1 MPPKVKITEEM
12 VIDAAFALVREQGEE
27 GINVR
32 SVAQRLGCSTQPVM
46 YHFAKVKEL
55 RRAVYQRADAF
66 HTEYISRVEGEEPM
80 LETGLRYIRFAA
92 EEGNL
97 FRFLFQSGEFSGR
110 SLPQLIDEGETS
122 PLLAL
127 VEREA
132 KVSAARA
139 KDMFRLLFLCVHGLA
154 SLLANNALEYDEA
167 AVSADLQRI
176 WEGLL

>member
-1 MPPKVKITEEM
+1 MPPKSKITEEM
-12 VIDAAFALVREQGEE
+12 VIDAAFALAREQGEE
-27 GINVR
+27 GVNVR

-55 RRAVYQRADAF
+55 RRAVYRRADAF

-92 EEGNL
+92 EERHL
-97 FRFLFQSGEFSGR
+97 FRLLFQSGEFSGR
-110 SLPQLIDEGETS
+110 SVSRLMDEEEAS

-127 VEREA
+127 VEREG

-139 KDMFRLLFLCVHGLA
+139 RDMFRPLFLCVHGLA
-154 SLLANNALEYDEA
+154 SLLANNAMEYDEA
-167 AVSADLQRI
+167 AIAADLRRI